1 MTVIGPGDSP
11 ENNGRRVDTYSR
23 DLSRPDVPD
32 TPLLEDVQ
40 KWLLHHSLRLVHGPG
55 EVACGPDEVIVL
67 VVRDGRPFVRSFV
80 EHYRSLAKHLIFL
93 DNGSTDGNIE
103 ALGTTRT

>member
-1 MTVIGPGDSP
+1 MTVIGPGNPP

-55 EVACGPDEVIVL
+55 EVACGRDEVIVL
-67 VVRDGRPFVRSFV
+67 VVVRDGRPFVGSFV
-80 EHYRSLAKHLIFL
+80 
-93 DNGSTDGNIE
+93 
-103 ALGTTRT
+103 